1 MNFLDTFIF
10 NNKNKYILKYIL
22 DTFLIQKIMLGFY
35 LKKKFSFLKRKRMSM
50 SFPSS
55 NAWHTTCAHTHK
67 SMCDGASQLGD
78 PVSVTS
84 ILVSFQSAPKG
95 QRLS

>member
-1 MNFLDTFIF
+1 
-10 NNKNKYILKYIL
+10 
-22 DTFLIQKIMLGFY
+22 
-35 LKKKFSFLKRKRMSM
+35 MSM

-55 NAWHTTCAHTHK
+55 NAWHTRCAHTHK
-67 SMCDGASQLGD
+67 TTCDGASQLGD